1 MKQLSDRY
9 SIQPVLYH
17 WPGCLCEKCLKKE
30 VMKITRK
37 KKNRESAAVKQTDSQ
52 RLTEI
57 KSRSDSK
64 EDFQGKQRMTGW
76 PSHWNVKPLM
86 FDYSKNMCRIF
97 IGKLQ
102 YEDRRMVV
110 FSNPTGDVGI
120 VLTAQEI
127 RSLKDGIGLHFL
139 TEQPVKIE
147 KGSRISVPEIPK

>member
-1 MKQLSDRY
+1 
-9 SIQPVLYH
+9 
-17 WPGCLCEKCLKKE
+17 
-30 VMKITRK
+30 MKITRK
-37 KKNRESAAVKQTDSQ
+37 KKNRESATKEQTDSQ
-52 RLTEI
+52 RLTGVN
-57 KSRSDSK
+57 SRSDSK
-64 EDFQGKQRMTGW
+64 ENFQEKQRLTGW

-102 YEDRRMVV
+102 YEDRRIIV
-110 FSNPTGDVGI
+110 FSNPTGDIGI

-147 KGSRISVPEIPK
+147 KGSKISVPEPPK